1 MTQPLVTMTQPFVI
15 KYIVA
20 GTSQEYEAWLRRRG
34 LDRRAYRYV
43 TNPGMLRGMT
53 NIQGFFIGTYLNR
66 LDIEEIREQIA
77 VSKLRGPSRA
87 AVFDEFSM
95 NGWTDVVN
103 QPYTVE

>member
-1 MTQPLVTMTQPFVI
+1 MNETEPTPYTKPVLYVI

-20 GTSQEYEAWLRRRG
+20 GTSQEYEAWLRRKG

-66 LDIEEIREQIA
+66 LDIEDIREQIT
-77 VSKLRGPSRA
+77 VSKLKA
-87 AVFDEFSM
+87 
-95 NGWTDVVN
+95 

>member
-1 MTQPLVTMTQPFVI
+1 MNETEPTPYTEPVLYVI

-20 GTSQEYEAWLRRRG
+20 GTSQEYEAWLRRKG

-66 LDIEEIREQIA
+66 LDIEEIREQIT
-77 VSKLRGPSRA
+77 VSKLKA
-87 AVFDEFSM
+87 
-95 NGWTDVVN
+95 

>member
-1 MTQPLVTMTQPFVI
+1 MNETEPTPYTKPVLYVI

-20 GTSQEYEAWLRRRG
+20 GTSQEYEAWLRRKG

-66 LDIEEIREQIA
+66 LDIEEIREQIT
-77 VSKLRGPSRA
+77 VSKLKA
-87 AVFDEFSM
+87 
-95 NGWTDVVN
+95 

>member
-1 MTQPLVTMTQPFVI
+1 MNETEPTAPYTKPVLYVI

-20 GTSQEYEAWLRRRG
+20 GTSQEYEAWLRRKG

-66 LDIEEIREQIA
+66 LDIEEIREQIT
-77 VSKLRGPSRA
+77 VSKFKA
-87 AVFDEFSM
+87 
-95 NGWTDVVN
+95 